1 MLIWCVSSKVKFETF
16 LVFRKCLSWCLGCC
30 VNTQQ
35 LSTEKPS
42 LVCGFSYVNG
52 RQQWGFECWKNS
64 LQLPRWC
71 RSAKHLL
78 PFFVGLGLV
87 PSLSCY
93 ALSKNRFNKCKVDGG
108 MHPDHSLSHWNL
120 FLENKLKPSLSH
132 CQFSIIAL
140 DSVGS
145 FLPSIVVC
153 GTSKVKVQTW

>member
-1 MLIWCVSSKVKFETF
+1 MSFLFKNAIWCVSSKVKFETF
-16 LVFRKCLSWCLGCC
+16 LVLRKCLSWCLGCC

-42 LVCGFSYVNG
+42 LVSD
-52 RQQWGFECWKNS
+52 S

-71 RSAKHLL
+71 RSAKHQLTL
-78 PFFVGLGLV
+78 FVGLGFV

-108 MHPDHSLSHWNL
+108 MHPDHSLSLWNL
-120 FLENKLKPSLSH
+120 FLENQLKPSLSH

-140 DSVGS
+140 GSVGIV
-145 FLPSIVVC
+145 SIVVC
-153 GTSKVKVQTW
+153 GTSKVKVQIL